1 MHDFY
6 FNHREELFMT
16 RFEDSFKVQEIA
28 EQFRNFEIDK
38 DVAERELRLLGL
50 NEDQVKF
57 ALGQVI
63 LEG

>member
-1 MHDFY
+1 
-6 FNHREELFMT
+6 MT